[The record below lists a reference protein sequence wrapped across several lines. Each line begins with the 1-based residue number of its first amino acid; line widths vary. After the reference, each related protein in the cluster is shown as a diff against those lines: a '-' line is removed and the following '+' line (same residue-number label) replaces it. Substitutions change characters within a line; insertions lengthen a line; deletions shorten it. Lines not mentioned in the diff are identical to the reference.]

1 MHNHWL
7 LSLSVL
13 FPPNSAQ
20 TPFKPYLNK
29 PKVIWSL
36 WKGYLTK
43 QKPFWDASGAE
54 IVQIHA
60 SGHADE
66 QTLQR
71 LVKVVK
77 PGIIVPIHTQKPKLY
92 EKVFAGQKIKTCHD
106 GEEIEI

>member
-1 MHNHWL
+1 MTQTIAAV
-7 LSLSVL
+7 LS
-13 FPPNSAQ
+13 
-20 TPFKPYLNK
+20 
-29 PKVIWSL
+29 
-36 WKGYLTK
+36 
-43 QKPFWDASGAE
+43 KPFWDAYGAE

-71 LVKVVK
+71 LVKAVK

-92 EKVFAGQKIKTCHD
+92 EKVFAEQKIKICRD